1 MKFENAK
8 IKMLDLDLKGC
19 VYLNHLSQSQRIAL
33 FFKTISRL
41 GDGPFWYV
49 MLLSVC
55 TMRGLAYGLNILYL
69 VVMGS
74 IGTLIYKFL
83 KNKTTRPRPYQVH
96 QVIVLG
102 ERPLDHFSFP
112 SGHTLHAVM
121 VTITLGYIQPLLL
134 ILMLPFTILVA
145 LSRMVLGLHYPSD
158 VIVGAIIGASVASTI
173 ILLAPSFNVIL

>member
-1 MKFENAK
+1 MKFQNAK

-49 MLLSVC
+49 MLLSVWIAQ
-55 TMRGLAYGLNILYL
+55 GLAYGLQILYL
-69 VVMGS
+69 LVAGS
-74 IGTLIYKFL
+74 VGTGIYKFL
-83 KNKTTRPRPYQVH
+83 KHKTTRPRPYQVH

-121 VTITLGYIQPLLL
+121 VTIIRLYPTVVINFDVAIYDSGCIVPYDFRITL
-134 ILMLPFTILVA
+134 
-145 LSRMVLGLHYPSD
+145 SK
-158 VIVGAIIGASVASTI
+158 
-173 ILLAPSFNVIL
+173 